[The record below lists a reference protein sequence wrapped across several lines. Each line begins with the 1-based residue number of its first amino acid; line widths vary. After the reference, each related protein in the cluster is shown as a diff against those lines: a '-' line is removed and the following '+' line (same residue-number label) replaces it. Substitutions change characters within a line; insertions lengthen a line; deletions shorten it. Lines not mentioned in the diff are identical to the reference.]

1 MSLYSFGSY
10 SSAHTHLI
18 LCRAA
23 MNRTLFFATALY
35 LLFVVYG
42 SLVPLEYND
51 LPIETAASQFKAI
64 RYLNLDA
71 GSRADWIANIVLY
84 IPLAFGLSALFGGV
98 RHPLARALLSVA
110 VLAFCLALAVAVEF
124 AQLFFPP
131 RTVSLNDLIAEALG
145 SVIGI
150 LVWQFWGAYFSGLYR
165 HLLRGSLLSAKAAI
179 IFYLLVYIALSL
191 FPFDFV
197 ASIAELNEKLAH
209 SNDALILPFDVCRAE
224 PVRCGIKLL
233 AEVAVL
239 IPLGLLFCF
248 LPYLQHC
255 RTVAVLVGFFL
266 GLSLEVV
273 QVFLLS
279 GSGQGISVIT
289 RMLGMSAGASLFA
302 WAKHHDAPSLMR
314 LLQRAAWF
322 TVLPYLLLVMAING
336 WFSADWSTPE
346 QALEKLAAT
355 RFLPLYYFYYTSEG
369 VALVSLLSNIGLYF
383 PVGLLCWVVFF
394 NPDQTRK
401 HPAPHWFFVGL
412 PAALLALAVEA
423 GKLFLADKHADP
435 SDVWLAFIAAAGS
448 YAFMN
453 GWLHWLNR
461 DKTSPQ
467 PPLAEAVTQPQIL
480 TPEIPVASVLPAYA
494 ADKPWRIVSLLL
506 WAVIAAAL
514 FDYPLAAPVLGL
526 FLIGYTAL
534 LVYFPYLWLI
544 AVPALLP
551 IMDFTPWTG
560 RFFFDEFDLLILA
573 TLAYYFWHKPAERMR
588 SLLSIPTILLLSV
601 FTVLYGVSLL
611 KGLLPWPELNANAFN
626 NYYSSFNSLRVGKGF
641 IWSLSL
647 LPLLQITLR
656 RYRYARHYFAY
667 GVLLGLTGVAVFAV
681 IERLVFTGLFDFS
694 SDFRISALF
703 STMHAGGGLIES
715 YLMLSLPFIT
725 LLFVTTAHR
734 LINSLSGVALF
745 IIGLYTLL
753 VTFSRGG
760 YIGFAVGFLVLL
772 SALLV
777 CFRKQLLATKKP
789 LLLLPL
795 LVIGALVA
803 LPVLRGSMIQQRFNV
818 IDQDRDSRSY
828 HWYDALAMRDDDN
841 ATQLFGMGLGSYPRT
856 FFWLNTENTHPA
868 SYEIANEAGNNYLR
882 LRGGDAL
889 FFGQYIAIEAHTPY
903 RLVLDIRGVTGT
915 ALSASLCEK
924 SLQYSLRCNTVVT
937 TTSQPGWEHVEQAI
951 DSDAV
956 GERVA
961 GGLLKRPVQLSLYNG
976 NGPGKL
982 LDVDNVQ
989 LLDSTGANRLVNGD
1003 FSQGSD
1009 FWLFSAEKH
1018 NPWHIFNFWVHLLFD
1033 QGWLGLGVFFLL
1045 FANAIYLCCR
1055 QLMRGDI
1062 FAALLLASFS
1072 GFMVVGFVDSP
1083 FDAPR
1088 LTLLFFLLLFLAL
1101 LRTPQAW
1108 KS

>member
-1 MSLYSFGSY
+1 
-10 SSAHTHLI
+10 
-18 LCRAA
+18 

-42 SLVPLEYND
+42 SLVPLEFKD
-51 LPIETAASQFKAI
+51 LPLETALTQFKAI
-64 RYLNLDA
+64 RYLNLGAD
-71 GSRADWIANIVLY
+71 SRADWIANIVLY
-84 IPLAFGLSALFGGV
+84 IPLAFGMSATFGGM
-98 RHPLARALLSVA
+98 RHPLARALIAVA
-110 VLAFCLALAVAVEF
+110 VLVFCLALAVAVEF
-124 AQLFFPP
+124 TQLFFPP

-145 SVIGI
+145 SIIGV
-150 LVWQFWGAYFSGLYR
+150 LSWQFFGGYFSGLYR

-179 IFYLLVYIALSL
+179 IFYVLMYVALSL

-197 ASIAELNEKLAH
+197 TSVAELNEKLTNG
-209 SNDALILPFDVCRAE
+209 NDAIVLPFNVCSAE
-224 PVRCGIKLL
+224 PMRCGVKLL
-233 AEVAVL
+233 VEIAVL
-239 IPLGLLFCF
+239 IPLGVLFCF
-248 LPYLQHC
+248 LPYLQHPG
-255 RTVAVLVGFFL
+255 TVAVLVGFFL
-266 GLSLEVV
+266 SVGLEVT

-279 GSGQGISVIT
+279 GSGQGISIVT
-289 RMLGMSAGASLFA
+289 RMVGMGAGASLFT
-302 WAKHHDAPSLMR
+302 WAKQHDFADIMR
-314 LLQRAAWF
+314 LLRRAVWF
-322 TVLPYLLLVMAING
+322 TVPPYLFLVLSING
-336 WFSADWSTPE
+336 WFSADWLSSE
-346 QALEKLAAT
+346 QALENLTNT

-394 NPDQTRK
+394 KTDQTRK
-401 HPAPHWFFVGL
+401 HPAPHWFYVGL
-412 PAALLALAVEA
+412 LAALFALAVEA

-453 GWLHWLNR
+453 GLQHWLNR
-461 DKTSPQ
+461 DQTPAQ
-467 PPLAEAVTQPQIL
+467 PPLAEAVTQPQML
-480 TPEIPVASVLPAYA
+480 APEQPVESVLPAYQ
-494 ADKPWRIVSLLL
+494 ADKRWRVVSLLL

-560 RFFFDEFDLLILA
+560 RFFFDEFDLLILS
-573 TLAYYFWHKPAERMR
+573 TLAFYFWHKPADRMR
-588 SLLSIPTILLLSV
+588 SLLSIPTILLLTL

-626 NYYSSFNSLRVGKGF
+626 NYYSNFNSLRVGKGF

-647 LPLLQITLR
+647 LPLLQITVR
-656 RYRYARHYFAY
+656 RYRYARHYFAF
-667 GVLLGLTGVAVFAV
+667 GVLLGLIGVAVFAI

-694 SDFRISALF
+694 SDYRINALF
-703 STMHAGGGLIES
+703 STMHAGGGHIES

-725 LLFVTTAHR
+725 LLFITAGHR
-734 LINSLSGVALF
+734 LISSLSGVALF

-760 YIGFAVGFLVLL
+760 YIGFCIGFTVLL
-772 SALLV
+772 LVLLV
-777 CFRKQLLATKKP
+777 CFRKRLWVTKKP
-789 LLLLPL
+789 LLIITLLA
-795 LVIGALVA
+795 IGVLMA
-803 LPVLRGSMIQQRFNV
+803 LPVLRGSLIQQRFNV
-818 IDQDRDSRSY
+818 MDQDRDSRAY
-828 HWYDALAMRDDDN
+828 HWHDALAMRDDDG
-841 ATQLFGMGLGSYPRT
+841 ATLLFGMGLGSYPRT

-868 SYEIANEAGNNYLR
+868 SYEIANEMGNNYLR

-889 FFGQYIAIEAHTPY
+889 FFGQYITIEAHTAY
-903 RLVLDIRGVTGT
+903 RLVLDVRGVTGM

-924 SLQYSLRCNTVVT
+924 SVQYSLRCSTVVT
-937 TTSQPGWEHVEQAI
+937 TTSRPDWEHVEQLI
-951 DSDAV
+951 DSNDV
-956 GERVA
+956 GQPVV

-976 NGPGKL
+976 GGQGKL

-989 LLDSTGANRLVNGD
+989 LLDATGANLLANGD
-1003 FSQGSD
+1003 FSRGAD

-1033 QGWLGLGVFFLL
+1033 QGWLGLCAFFLL
-1045 FANAIYLCCR
+1045 FANAVYTCCR
-1055 QLMRGDI
+1055 QLPRGNV
-1062 FAALLLASFS
+1062 FATILLSSFS

-1101 LRTPQAW
+1101 LRTPRAW